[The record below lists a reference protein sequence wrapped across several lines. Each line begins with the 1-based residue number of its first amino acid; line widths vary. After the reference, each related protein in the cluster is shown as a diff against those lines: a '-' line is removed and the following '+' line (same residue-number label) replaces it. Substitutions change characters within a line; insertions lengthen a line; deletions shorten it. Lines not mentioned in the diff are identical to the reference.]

1 MELMKCRYNGKKSS
15 VSLTGDSGQ
24 NGLSNSVSRHK
35 ASIIGV
41 SDSFCLTVK
50 TNSTMYLYTM

>member
-41 SDSFCLTVK
+41 SDNFCLTVK
-50 TNSTMYLYTM
+50 TNTILRT